1 MKSSF
6 ITVVT
11 ILLLCSPLIFSQEKT
26 SPLSLL
32 VKPGFSIPVGED
44 AEIYKLGGG
53 GSITLDYLLMPYLSL
68 GLHTGYDF
76 LPVDTL
82 PVFEPRSLS
91 IAHLG
96 LQVGTSIDP
105 LDALTATAYVG
116 GGWYYGVTNQDTEQN
131 DTNPYLYGGAG
142 ISYRLLPGFS
152 IGLEAS
158 YRNFLGLAQDL
169 MLHLGGTVS
178 LGGEK
183 TGGMG
188 IPSNRNLELLDIQ
201 LSRVFPVFYGY
212 YDENPLGVAVIK
224 NSGNKSIEKVKV
236 FFHVKQY
243 MDNPKLCFAA
253 ERLGPGE
260 ERQVPLHALFTDTV
274 LGITEGTKVSA
285 NIIVESEIDGNRF
298 ANEYAETLSLYD
310 RNAMTW
316 DETAKAASFVTAKS
330 PVVLRFSKN
339 ISGLIKENVSS
350 ALNQN
355 IVLAIALFQALD
367 VYGIRYE
374 IDPSS
379 AYEELSKNTMM
390 VDYLQF
396 PRQTLEFRA
405 GDCDDLSILY
415 SALLES
421 VGLETAFITIPG
433 HIYMAFSTG
442 MTEQE
447 ARTFFNSQQDILTID
462 GTVWLPVEVTAI
474 EQGFVRAWKLGAA
487 QWRKNV
493 EIGQTE
499 LVSIRNSWR
508 TYSAVGYVGEE
519 GMDIKVPT
527 ANELLPI
534 SLDEI
539 DRFVE
544 TEIYKREQQI
554 KSEISRTGGDLRY
567 LNKLGVLY
575 ARYGMTEQAQIQF
588 EKVLE
593 QREYLPALVNMGM
606 LAFLNGDY
614 PQAKEYYKRAESIRA
629 NHATVLLGLARVQ
642 HELRNYE
649 EASVS
654 YTRLKDLAPNL
665 ASRYAY
671 LDLEGGGGSGRA
683 SDAAGVRSTP
693 VWEEE

>member
-1 MKSSF
+1 M
-6 ITVVT
+6 
-11 ILLLCSPLIFSQEKT
+11 LIYSQENT

-44 AEIYKLGGG
+44 AEIYKFGGG
-53 GSITLDYLLMPYLSL
+53 GTITLDYLLMPFLSL
-68 GLHTGYDF
+68 GLHTGYDY
-76 LPVDTL
+76 LPVNTL
-82 PVFEPRSLS
+82 TVFEPRSLS
-91 IAHLG
+91 IVHLG
-96 LQVGTSIDP
+96 LQAGTSIE
-105 LDALTATAYVG
+105 LVKNLTASAYAG
-116 GGWYYGVTNQDTEQN
+116 GGWYYGVTNEDTEQN
-131 DTNPYLYGGAG
+131 DNNPYLYGGAG
-142 ISYRLLPGFS
+142 ISYRLLPGFR

-158 YRNFLGLAQDL
+158 YRTFLGLAQNL
-169 MLHLGGTVS
+169 MLHLGGSVS
-178 LGGEK
+178 LGGGG
-183 TGGMG
+183 TGSPG

-212 YDENPLGVAVIK
+212 YDENPLGVALLR
-224 NSGNKSIEKVKV
+224 NKGSRPIDHVKV

-243 MDNPKLCFAA
+243 MDNPKLCFTV
-253 ERLGPGE
+253 EQLGPGE
-260 ERQVPLHALFTDTV
+260 ERQLPLHALFTDSV

-285 NIIVESEIDGNRF
+285 SIIVESEIDGKRY
-298 ANEYAETLSLYD
+298 ANEYVETLSLFD

-330 PVVLRFSKN
+330 PDVLRFSKN
-339 ISGLIKENVSS
+339 ISGMIKEHVSS

-355 IVLAIALFQALD
+355 IVLAIAFFQALD

-379 AYEELSKNTMM
+379 AYEDLSKNAMM

-421 VGLETAFITIPG
+421 VGIETAFITIPG
-433 HIYMAFSTG
+433 HIYMAFSSG
-442 MTEQE
+442 MPEEE
-447 ARTFFNSQQDILTID
+447 ARTFFNSQQDIITFD
-462 GTVWLPVEVTAI
+462 GTVWLPVEITAI

-487 QWRKNV
+487 QWRKNF

-499 LVSIRNSWR
+499 LVPIRSSWR
-508 TYSAVGYVGEE
+508 SYSAVGYVGEE
-519 GMDIKVPT
+519 RTDIKVPT
-527 ANELLPI
+527 AKELLPV

-539 DRFVE
+539 ERFVE
-544 TEIYKREQQI
+544 TEIYSREQQI
-554 KSEISRTGGDLRY
+554 RSEISRTGGDLRY

-575 ARYGMTEQAQIQF
+575 ARYGKTGQAQVQF

-593 QREYLPALVNMGM
+593 QREYLPALVNLGM
-606 LAFLNGDY
+606 LAFLDGDY
-614 PQAKEYYKRAESIRA
+614 DEACDYYRRAGRIRA
-629 NHATVLLGLARVQ
+629 DHAAVLLGLARVQ

-649 EASVS
+649 EASTS
-654 YTRLKDLAPNL
+654 YARLKDLSPDL
-665 ASRYAY
+665 AARYAY
-671 LDLEGGGGSGRA
+671 LDLEGGGGAGRA
-683 SDAAGVRSTP
+683 SDAAGSRTAP